1 MAIYPNNYQVPVTP
15 GNMWNYTTPQPT
27 QPNPNGGFVWVQGE
41 EAAKAYPV
49 APGNKVLLMDSDN
62 PVLYV
67 KTADN
72 TGRPMPLETY
82 DLVLRVNKIPEPS
95 SDLSSYVRKDEIEE
109 LIVAA
114 LNDIRSKKK
123 ARKDGDENA

>member
-15 GNMWNYTTPQPT
+15 GNMWNYTSVPT
-27 QPNPNGGFVWVQGE
+27 SLQTSNAGFVWVQGE

-82 DLVLRVNKIPEPS
+82 DLVLRVNKIQEPS
-95 SDLSSYVRKDEIEE
+95 MDLSSYVRKDEIEE
-109 LIVAA
+109 LIVST

-123 ARKDGDENA
+123 ARKEAGEDA

>member
-15 GNMWNYTTPQPT
+15 GNMWNYTSVPTSPQTP
-27 QPNPNGGFVWVQGE
+27 NAGFVWVQGE

-82 DLVLRVNKIPEPS
+82 DLVLRVNKTQGPS
-95 SDLSSYVRKDEIEE
+95 MDLSSYVRKDEIEE
-109 LIVAA
+109 LIVAT

-123 ARKDGDENA
+123 ARKEAGEDA